1 MAEIVN
7 LKRVKKAKARAAK
20 DEQSAA
26 NRARFGTPKQLRELT
41 KARSEKAAHDLEA
54 GRLDDGRTPRK

>member
-20 DEQSAA
+20 EDEAA
-26 NRARFGTPKQLRELT
+26 TNRARFGTPKHLRELT
-41 KARSEKAAHDLEA
+41 KARSEKAAADLEA
-54 GRLDDGRTPRK
+54 GKLDPDKHR